1 MNKQLLLDSSVR
13 ANTKARQHNR
23 TKKGLGLV
31 AGALLLGML
40 TIGSAN
46 VSADEQT
53 STTAVS
59 QQPQTTVVASSATT
73 QAQPATTTPAP
84 TQATSETAV
93 TPQAPVQEAQA
104 QTPAQAQ
111 QAQQA
116 PAGQQPQVEVP
127 QNITQEQAKEKID
140 TAQKDLKSDVSEAK
154 EAGVKVT
161 QEEEKEVTLNNSNVQ
176 DKTQEVLTDVANQ
189 QQAVKQ
195 ATETQKANTT
205 AYTTAVK
212 SYDETVS
219 AGKQQLQQ
227 ADARQ
232 DEVVKQAKD
241 SRVDYSVSNKDVT
254 PKYISTK
261 GLEGQALTEANNANL
276 ASYQKAV
283 NDGVASQDKSTKEA
297 QAKLDTYNKAYSD
310 YKAGLTRNTGLKW
323 TDKTTVEALTAQ
335 KMTGNE
341 PAVDWGNLQTAARD
355 AIQGLDHTQNTDAK
369 FDNIFKIND
378 SGSVKIKNTSNGDV
392 TLTISN
398 INAYNPTG
406 TYLTVWG
413 DDEGG
418 IAWGVFATTQGTV
431 GGGAGEGASGG
442 TMGYYGN
449 VLSVVRSYD
458 YKGETSNAVS
468 KVTVNDID
476 NDQTITVNG
485 LDDGKIGTGKNVT
498 ANGNSFS
505 AGSGDVSQ
513 ASAGKVGSN
522 GLEYKLG
529 EARKVIFS
537 GTHSTS
543 KNNTSL
549 VAGIFGVASEQ
560 PEAPKPVKLVL
571 VNVDVKAP
579 EKPEAPKQQEVKVHY
594 YKVEL
599 TPEAPEAPEKPET
612 PKPTGKT
619 PAQPTKPQQPVY
631 QKGATLP
638 ETGDTSM
645 VSAGYAGFM
654 SVMTGLGLGFG
665 KFKKKE

>member
-53 STTAVS
+53 STTAVA

-127 QNITQEQAKEKID
+127 QNITHEQAKEKID

-161 QEEEKEVTLNNSNVQ
+161 QEKEKEVTLNNSNVQ
-176 DKTQEVLTDVANQ
+176 VKTQEVLTDVANQ
-189 QQAVKQ
+189 QQTVKQ

-283 NDGVASQDKSTKEA
+283 KDGVASQDKATKEA
-297 QAKLDTYNKAYSD
+297 QAILGTYNKAYSD

-599 TPEAPEAPEKPET
+599 TPEAPEKPET

>member
-53 STTAVS
+53 STTAVA

-161 QEEEKEVTLNNSNVQ
+161 QEKEKEVTLNNSNVQ
-176 DKTQEVLTDVANQ
+176 VKTQEVLTDVANQ
-189 QQAVKQ
+189 QQTVKQ

-283 NDGVASQDKSTKEA
+283 KDGVASQDKATKEA
-297 QAKLDTYNKAYSD
+297 QAILGTYNKAYSD

-599 TPEAPEAPEKPET
+599 TPEKPEKPET

>member
-53 STTAVS
+53 STTAVA

-84 TQATSETAV
+84 TPATGETTV
-93 TPQAPVQEAQA
+93 TPPAPVQEAQA
-104 QTPAQAQ
+104 QTPAPT
-111 QAQQA
+111 QQA
-116 PAGQQPQVEVP
+116 PAGQQPKVEVP

-413 DDEGG
+413 DDDGG

-449 VLSVVRSYD
+449 ILSVVRSYD
-458 YKGETSNAVS
+458 YKVETSNAVS
-468 KVTVNDID
+468 KVTGNDID

-522 GLEYKLG
+522 GFEYKLG

-549 VAGIFGVASEQ
+549 VAGIFGIASEQ

-579 EKPEAPKQQEVKVHY
+579 EKPEAPK
-594 YKVEL
+594 
-599 TPEAPEAPEKPET
+599 
-612 PKPTGKT
+612 PTGKT
-619 PAQPTKPQQPVY
+619 PAQPTTPQTPVY

>member
-1 MNKQLLLDSSVR
+1 M
-13 ANTKARQHNR
+13 
-23 TKKGLGLV
+23 
-31 AGALLLGML
+31 
-40 TIGSAN
+40 
-46 VSADEQT
+46 
-53 STTAVS
+53 
-59 QQPQTTVVASSATT
+59 
-73 QAQPATTTPAP
+73 
-84 TQATSETAV
+84 
-93 TPQAPVQEAQA
+93 
-104 QTPAQAQ
+104 
-111 QAQQA
+111 
-116 PAGQQPQVEVP
+116 
-127 QNITQEQAKEKID
+127 
-140 TAQKDLKSDVSEAK
+140 
-154 EAGVKVT
+154 
-161 QEEEKEVTLNNSNVQ
+161 NNSNVQ

-195 ATETQKANTT
+195 ATETQKANKT
-205 AYTTAVK
+205 AYDTAVK

-219 AGKQQLQQ
+219 AGQQQLKQ

-232 DEVVKQAKD
+232 DAVVKQAKD

-283 NDGVASQDKSTKEA
+283 KDGVDSQDKSTKEA

-310 YKAGLTRNTGLKW
+310 YKAGLSRNTGLKW

-369 FDNIFKIND
+369 FNNIFKIND

-449 VLSVVRSYD
+449 ILSVVRSYD
-458 YKGETSNAVS
+458 YKVETSNAVS
-468 KVTVNDID
+468 KVTGNDID

-522 GLEYKLG
+522 GFEYKLG

-549 VAGIFGVASEQ
+549 VAGIFGIASEQ

-599 TPEAPEAPEKPET
+599 TPEVPEKPEA

-619 PAQPTKPQQPVY
+619 PVQPTTPQTPVY

-645 VSAGYAGFM
+645 VTAGYAGFM

>member
-53 STTAVS
+53 STTAVA

-93 TPQAPVQEAQA
+93 TPQAPVQEAQ
-104 QTPAQAQ
+104 AQAQ

-161 QEEEKEVTLNNSNVQ
+161 QEKEKEVTLNNSNVQ

-189 QQAVKQ
+189 QQTVKQ

-283 NDGVASQDKSTKEA
+283 KDGVASQDKSTKEA
-297 QAKLDTYNKAYSD
+297 QAILGTYNKAYSD

-599 TPEAPEAPEKPET
+599 TPEAPEKPET
-612 PKPTGKT
+612 PKPTGET

>member
-1 MNKQLLLDSSVR
+1 M
-13 ANTKARQHNR
+13 
-23 TKKGLGLV
+23 V

-53 STTAVS
+53 STTAVA

-161 QEEEKEVTLNNSNVQ
+161 QEKEKEVTLNNSNVQ
-176 DKTQEVLTDVANQ
+176 VKTQEVLTDVANQ
-189 QQAVKQ
+189 QQTVKQ

-283 NDGVASQDKSTKEA
+283 KDGVASQDKATKEA
-297 QAKLDTYNKAYSD
+297 QAILGTYNKAYSD

-599 TPEAPEAPEKPET
+599 TPEAPEKPET

>member
-53 STTAVS
+53 STTAVA

-111 QAQQA
+111 
-116 PAGQQPQVEVP
+116 
-127 QNITQEQAKEKID
+127 QAKEKID

-283 NDGVASQDKSTKEA
+283 KDGVDSQDKSTKEA

-310 YKAGLTRNTGLKW
+310 YKAGLSRNTGLKW

-369 FDNIFKIND
+369 FNNIFKIND

-449 VLSVVRSYD
+449 ILSVVRSYD
-458 YKGETSNAVS
+458 YKVETSNAVS
-468 KVTVNDID
+468 KVTGNDID

-522 GLEYKLG
+522 GFEYKLG

-549 VAGIFGVASEQ
+549 VAGIFGIASEQ
-560 PEAPKPVKLVL
+560 PEAPKPVKFVME
-571 VNVDVKAP
+571 NVDVKAP

-599 TPEAPEAPEKPET
+599 TPEAPEKPEA

-619 PAQPTKPQQPVY
+619 PAQPTTPQTPVY

-645 VSAGYAGFM
+645 VTAGYAGFM

>member
-53 STTAVS
+53 STTAVA

-161 QEEEKEVTLNNSNVQ
+161 QEKEKEVTLNNSNVQ
-176 DKTQEVLTDVANQ
+176 VKTQEVLTDVANQ
-189 QQAVKQ
+189 QQTVKQ

-283 NDGVASQDKSTKEA
+283 KDGVASQDKATKEA
-297 QAKLDTYNKAYSD
+297 QAILGTYNKAYSD

-513 ASAGKVGSN
+513 ASAGKVGST
-522 GLEYKLG
+522 GLEYILG

-599 TPEAPEAPEKPET
+599 TPEAPEKPET

>member
-53 STTAVS
+53 STTAVA

-161 QEEEKEVTLNNSNVQ
+161 QEKEKEVTLNNSNVQ
-176 DKTQEVLTDVANQ
+176 VKTQEVLTDVANQ
-189 QQAVKQ
+189 QQTVKQ

-283 NDGVASQDKSTKEA
+283 KDGVASQDKATKEA
-297 QAKLDTYNKAYSD
+297 QAILGTYNKAYSD

-485 LDDGKIGTGKNVT
+485 LDGGKIGTGKNVT

-599 TPEAPEAPEKPET
+599 TPEAPEKPET

>member
-53 STTAVS
+53 STTAVA

-73 QAQPATTTPAP
+73 QAQPATTTPTTTP
-84 TQATSETAV
+84 ATSETAV

-283 NDGVASQDKSTKEA
+283 KDGVDSQDKSTKEA

-310 YKAGLTRNTGLKW
+310 YKAGLSRNTGLKW

-449 VLSVVRSYD
+449 ILSVVRSYD
-458 YKGETSNAVS
+458 YKVETSNAVS
-468 KVTVNDID
+468 KVTGNDID

-522 GLEYKLG
+522 GFEYKLG

-549 VAGIFGVASEQ
+549 VAGIFGIASEQ

-599 TPEAPEAPEKPET
+599 TPEVPEKPEA

-619 PAQPTKPQQPVY
+619 PAQPTTPQTPVY

-645 VSAGYAGFM
+645 VTAGYAGFM

>member
-53 STTAVS
+53 STTAVA

-127 QNITQEQAKEKID
+127 QKITQEQAKEKID

-161 QEEEKEVTLNNSNVQ
+161 QEKEKEVTLNNSNVQ
-176 DKTQEVLTDVANQ
+176 VKTQEVLTDVANQ
-189 QQAVKQ
+189 QQTVKQ

-283 NDGVASQDKSTKEA
+283 KDGVASQDKATKEA
-297 QAKLDTYNKAYSD
+297 QAILGTYNKAYSD

-599 TPEAPEAPEKPET
+599 TPEAPEKPET

>member
-1 MNKQLLLDSSVR
+1 M
-13 ANTKARQHNR
+13 
-23 TKKGLGLV
+23 
-31 AGALLLGML
+31 
-40 TIGSAN
+40 
-46 VSADEQT
+46 
-53 STTAVS
+53 
-59 QQPQTTVVASSATT
+59 
-73 QAQPATTTPAP
+73 
-84 TQATSETAV
+84 
-93 TPQAPVQEAQA
+93 
-104 QTPAQAQ
+104 
-111 QAQQA
+111 
-116 PAGQQPQVEVP
+116 
-127 QNITQEQAKEKID
+127 
-140 TAQKDLKSDVSEAK
+140 
-154 EAGVKVT
+154 
-161 QEEEKEVTLNNSNVQ
+161 
-176 DKTQEVLTDVANQ
+176 TDVANQ

-579 EKPEAPKQQEVKVHY
+579 EKPEAPKQQGVKVHY

-599 TPEAPEAPEKPET
+599 TPEAPEKPET

>member
-40 TIGSAN
+40 TIGSVN

-53 STTAVS
+53 STTAVA

-104 QTPAQAQ
+104 QTPAQAQQAQ

-227 ADARQ
+227 A
-232 DEVVKQAKD
+232 VKQAKD

-599 TPEAPEAPEKPET
+599 TPEAPEKPET

>member
-31 AGALLLGML
+31 ASALLLGML

-53 STTAVS
+53 STTAVA

-176 DKTQEVLTDVANQ
+176 DETSRVLTDVTNQ

-195 ATETQKANTT
+195 ANETQKANTT
-205 AYTTAVK
+205 AYAKAVK

-241 SRVDYSVSNKDVT
+241 SRIDYSVSNKDVT

-449 VLSVVRSYD
+449 ILSVVRSYD

-529 EARKVIFS
+529 KARKVIFS

-599 TPEAPEAPEKPET
+599 TPEVPEKPEA

-619 PAQPTKPQQPVY
+619 PAQPTTPQTPVY

-645 VSAGYAGFM
+645 VTAGYAGFM

>member
-53 STTAVS
+53 STTAVA

-161 QEEEKEVTLNNSNVQ
+161 QEKEKEVTLNNSNVQ
-176 DKTQEVLTDVANQ
+176 VKTQEVLTDVANQ
-189 QQAVKQ
+189 QQTVKQ

-283 NDGVASQDKSTKEA
+283 KDGVASQDKATKEA
-297 QAKLDTYNKAYSD
+297 HAILGTYNKAYSD

-599 TPEAPEAPEKPET
+599 TPEAPEKPET

>member
-53 STTAVS
+53 STTAVA

-161 QEEEKEVTLNNSNVQ
+161 QEKEKEVTLNNSNVQ

-189 QQAVKQ
+189 QQTVKQ

-283 NDGVASQDKSTKEA
+283 KDGVASQDKSTKEA
-297 QAKLDTYNKAYSD
+297 QAILGTYNKAYSD

-599 TPEAPEAPEKPET
+599 TPEAP
-612 PKPTGKT
+612 KPTGKT

>member
-53 STTAVS
+53 STTAVA

-84 TQATSETAV
+84 TQA
-93 TPQAPVQEAQA
+93 PVQEAQA
-104 QTPAQAQ
+104 QTPAQAQQAQ

-599 TPEAPEAPEKPET
+599 TPEAPEKPET

>member
-53 STTAVS
+53 STTAVA

-93 TPQAPVQEAQA
+93 TPQAPVLEAQA

-161 QEEEKEVTLNNSNVQ
+161 QEKEKEVTLNNSNVQ
-176 DKTQEVLTDVANQ
+176 VKTQEVLTDVANQ
-189 QQAVKQ
+189 QQTVKQ

-283 NDGVASQDKSTKEA
+283 KDGVASQDKATKEA
-297 QAKLDTYNKAYSD
+297 QAILGTYNKAYSD

-599 TPEAPEAPEKPET
+599 TPEAPEKPET

>member
-53 STTAVS
+53 STTAVA

-73 QAQPATTTPAP
+73 QAQPATT
-84 TQATSETAV
+84 
-93 TPQAPVQEAQA
+93 
-104 QTPAQAQ
+104 TPAQAQ

-161 QEEEKEVTLNNSNVQ
+161 QEKEKEVTLNNSNVQ
-176 DKTQEVLTDVANQ
+176 VKTQEVLTDVANQ
-189 QQAVKQ
+189 QQTVKQ

-283 NDGVASQDKSTKEA
+283 KDGVASQDKATKEA
-297 QAKLDTYNKAYSD
+297 QAILGTYNKAYSD

-599 TPEAPEAPEKPET
+599 TPEAPEKPET

>member
-31 AGALLLGML
+31 ASALLLGML

-53 STTAVS
+53 STTAVA

-84 TQATSETAV
+84 AQATSETAV

-283 NDGVASQDKSTKEA
+283 KDGVDSQDKSTKEA

-310 YKAGLTRNTGLKW
+310 YKAGLSRNTGLKW

-449 VLSVVRSYD
+449 ILSVVRSYD
-458 YKGETSNAVS
+458 YKVETSNAVS
-468 KVTVNDID
+468 KVTGNDID

-522 GLEYKLG
+522 GFEYKLG

-549 VAGIFGVASEQ
+549 VAGIFGIASEQ

-599 TPEAPEAPEKPET
+599 TPEAPEKPEA

-619 PAQPTKPQQPVY
+619 PAQPTTPQTPVY

-645 VSAGYAGFM
+645 VTAGYAGFM

>member
-31 AGALLLGML
+31 ACALLLGML

-53 STTAVS
+53 STTAVA

-84 TQATSETAV
+84 T
-93 TPQAPVQEAQA
+93 PAQA
-104 QTPAQAQ
+104 QQAQ

-599 TPEAPEAPEKPET
+599 TPEAPETPET

>member
-53 STTAVS
+53 STTAVA

-161 QEEEKEVTLNNSNVQ
+161 QEKEKEVTLNNSNVQ

-189 QQAVKQ
+189 QQTVKQ

-283 NDGVASQDKSTKEA
+283 KDGVASQDKSTKEA

-579 EKPEAPKQQEVKVHY
+579 EKPEAPK
-594 YKVEL
+594 
-599 TPEAPEAPEKPET
+599 
-612 PKPTGKT
+612 PTGKT

>member
-53 STTAVS
+53 STTAVA

-161 QEEEKEVTLNNSNVQ
+161 QEKEKEVTLNNSNVQ
-176 DKTQEVLTDVANQ
+176 VKTQEVLTDVANQ
-189 QQAVKQ
+189 QQTVKQ

-283 NDGVASQDKSTKEA
+283 KDGVASQDKATKEA
-297 QAKLDTYNKAYSD
+297 QAILGTYNKAYSD

-369 FDNIFKIND
+369 FYNIFKIND

-599 TPEAPEAPEKPET
+599 TPEAPEKPET

>member
-53 STTAVS
+53 STTAVA

-449 VLSVVRSYD
+449 ILSVVRSYD
-458 YKGETSNAVS
+458 YKVETSNAVS
-468 KVTVNDID
+468 KVTGNDID

-522 GLEYKLG
+522 GFEYKLG

-549 VAGIFGVASEQ
+549 VAGIFGIASEQ

-599 TPEAPEAPEKPET
+599 TPEVPEKPEA

-619 PAQPTKPQQPVY
+619 PAQPTTPETPVY

-645 VSAGYAGFM
+645 VSAEYAGFM

>member
-53 STTAVS
+53 STTAVA

-84 TQATSETAV
+84 T
-93 TPQAPVQEAQA
+93 QAPVQEAQA

-599 TPEAPEAPEKPET
+599 TPEAPEKPET